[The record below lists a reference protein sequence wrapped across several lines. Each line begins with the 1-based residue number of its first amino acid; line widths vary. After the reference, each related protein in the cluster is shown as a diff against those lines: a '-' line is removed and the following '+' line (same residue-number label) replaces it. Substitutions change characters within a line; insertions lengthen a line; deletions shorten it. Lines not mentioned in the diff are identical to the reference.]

1 MSEYKALKQNTYET
15 RTVGQVILRRQNMSI
30 QVHFVNPNTEK
41 DTTQMVSEL
50 LVLLALK
57 KLHTV
62 S

>member
-1 MSEYKALKQNTYET
+1 
-15 RTVGQVILRRQNMSI
+15 MSI

-41 DTTQMVSEL
+41 DTTQMVSDL

-57 KLHTV
+57 KLHKV